1 MDLDATPAQ
10 RRQLEYAT
18 QHFGFTPDSLT
29 DTITTFAL
37 ENLTGIMETMQSH
50 CIKVFAKKV
59 PESEMRESFSLIH
72 EKFTSSTEG
81 VLDDM
86 SSYAKKNILT
96 VPPHIVLP
104 EDRVFLNSKSTG
116 AGYSADQM
124 VEDINYF
131 DRLLATSKTLR
142 YKLAIL
148 ESKLSNLKR
157 VRDAQ
162 SGLSSQARQ
171 IDEDNKD
178 LDSVVAEKTQHLK
191 VKMSKLKTL
200 MDKLEKS
207 HSSEEEAS
215 DESNDR
221 KRKQEIRSCA
231 AVVTKRLKGTTDS
244 SYIPPSTLIETSGKE
259 NQVCLDN
266 TTSTI
271 NSAEL
276 LTQQ

>member
-37 ENLTGIMETMQSH
+37 ENLTGVMETMQSH

-104 EDRVFLNSKSTG
+104 EDRVFLKSKSTG

-148 ESKLSNLKR
+148 EAKLSNLKR
-157 VRDAQ
+157 VKDAQ
-162 SGLSSQARQ
+162 CGLSSKARQ
-171 IDEDNKD
+171 IDEANKD

-191 VKMSKLKTL
+191 AKMAKLKTL
-200 MDKLEKS
+200 MDKLEKRQ
-207 HSSEEEAS
+207 SEEEAQDGS
-215 DESNDR
+215 DER

-231 AVVTKRLKGTTDS
+231 DVVTKRLKGTTDS
-244 SYIPPSTLIETSGKE
+244 SYIPPSTVMETSGKE

-271 NSAEL
+271 NSTEL
-276 LTQQ
+276 LIQQ

>member
-37 ENLTGIMETMQSH
+37 ENLTGVMETMQSH

-86 SSYAKKNILT
+86 STYAKKNILT
-96 VPPHIVLP
+96 VPPNIVLP

-148 ESKLSNLKR
+148 EAKLSNLKR
-157 VRDAQ
+157 VREAQ
-162 SGLSSQARQ
+162 CGLSSEARQ
-171 IDEDNKD
+171 IDEANKD

-191 VKMSKLKTL
+191 AKMAKLKTL

-207 HSSEEEAS
+207 QSPEEARDGS
-215 DESNDR
+215 EDR
-221 KRKQEIRSCA
+221 KRKQEVRSCA

-244 SYIPPSTLIETSGKE
+244 SYIPPSTVMETSGKE

-271 NSAEL
+271 NSTEL

>member
-1 MDLDATPAQ
+1 
-10 RRQLEYAT
+10 
-18 QHFGFTPDSLT
+18 
-29 DTITTFAL
+29 
-37 ENLTGIMETMQSH
+37 
-50 CIKVFAKKV
+50 
-59 PESEMRESFSLIH
+59 
-72 EKFTSSTEG
+72 
-81 VLDDM
+81 
-86 SSYAKKNILT
+86 
-96 VPPHIVLP
+96 
-104 EDRVFLNSKSTG
+104 
-116 AGYSADQM
+116 M

-171 IDEDNKD
+171 IDEANKD

-231 AVVTKRLKGTTDS
+231 GMVTNAICSTYSLFFGEIQMFALELTTDL
-244 SYIPPSTLIETSGKE
+244 PSVSPFKQLPG
-259 NQVCLDN
+259 
-266 TTSTI
+266 
-271 NSAEL
+271 
-276 LTQQ
+276 

>member
-37 ENLTGIMETMQSH
+37 ENLTGVMETMQSH
-50 CIKVFAKKV
+50 CINVFAKKV
-59 PESEMRESFSLIH
+59 PESEMRESFSLVH

-86 SSYAKKNILT
+86 SSYAKKNILI

-116 AGYSADQM
+116 AGYSAELM

-148 ESKLSNLKR
+148 EAKLSNLKR
-157 VRDAQ
+157 VKEAQ
-162 SGLSSQARQ
+162 CGLSSEARQ
-171 IDEDNKD
+171 IDEANKD

-191 VKMSKLKTL
+191 AKMAKLKTL
-200 MDKLEKS
+200 MDKLEKRQ
-207 HSSEEEAS
+207 SSEVARDGS
-215 DESNDR
+215 DER

-231 AVVTKRLKGTTDS
+231 DVVTKRLKGTTDS
-244 SYIPPSTLIETSGKE
+244 SYIPPSTVMETSGKE

-271 NSAEL
+271 NSTEL

>member
-37 ENLTGIMETMQSH
+37 ENLTGVMETMQSH
-50 CIKVFAKKV
+50 CINVFAKKV

-86 SSYAKKNILT
+86 SSYAKKNILI

-116 AGYSADQM
+116 AGYSADLM

-148 ESKLSNLKR
+148 EAKLSNLKR
-157 VRDAQ
+157 VKEAQ
-162 SGLSSQARQ
+162 CGLSSEARQ
-171 IDEDNKD
+171 IDEANKD

-191 VKMSKLKTL
+191 AKMAKLKTL
-200 MDKLEKS
+200 MDKLEKRQ
-207 HSSEEEAS
+207 SSEEARDGS
-215 DESNDR
+215 DER

-231 AVVTKRLKGTTDS
+231 DVVTKRLKGTTDS
-244 SYIPPSTLIETSGKE
+244 SYIPPSTVMETSGKE

-271 NSAEL
+271 NSTEL